1 MVVDSKEQARIE
13 SGEFLRPLQKGRM
26 TWDQIRELSEVVTA
40 RTLPRTDP
48 KDITLFKSLGVAL
61 EDVAVAAK
69 VYQLARE
76 KKIGR
81 TLEYGNGS

>member
-1 MVVDSKEQARIE
+1 
-13 SGEFLRPLQKGRM
+13 M
-26 TWDQIRELSEVVTA
+26 TWDQIRELSEVVTV

-76 KKIGR
+76 QNVGR
-81 TLEYGNGS
+81 MMEYGTDSAG